1 MAASK
6 SSKGSGKSGKS
17 GINIKPS
24 HEGRLHRALGVPEG
38 QPIPA
43 AKLAAAKKSSDPAI
57 RKEATFAINAKG
69 FDHSSGKSGAAKKPA
84 AKKTTSST
92 TKKKG

>member
-6 SSKGSGKSGKS
+6 GSKGGKSGS
-17 GINIKPS
+17 GIHIKKS
-24 HEGRLHRALGVPEG
+24 HEGRLHKALGVPEG

-69 FDHSSGKSGAAKKPA
+69 FNHTGGAKKPA
-84 AKKTTSST
+84 AKKSTSST
-92 TKKKG
+92 TRKKG

>member
-6 SSKGSGKSGKS
+6 SSKSGKGS

-69 FDHSSGKSGAAKKPA
+69 FNHTGA
-84 AKKTTSST
+84 AKKTTS

>member
-6 SSKGSGKSGKS
+6 GSKGGKS
-17 GINIKPS
+17 GIHIKAS
-24 HEGRLHRALGVPEG
+24 HEGRLHKALGVPAG

-57 RKEATFAINAKG
+57 RKMATFADNAKG
-69 FDHSSGKSGAAKKPA
+69 FSHTGGAAKKTA
-84 AKKTTSST
+84 AKKTTP
-92 TKKKG
+92 KKGK

>member
-38 QPIPA
+38 KAIPA
-43 AKLAAAKKSSDPAI
+43 AKLAAAKNSSDPEI

-69 FDHSSGKSGAAKKPA
+69 FNHTGGAKKSAAKKS
-84 AKKTTSST
+84 TSST
-92 TKKKG
+92 TRKKG

>member
-6 SSKGSGKSGKS
+6 GSKGKSGS
-17 GINIKPS
+17 GIHIKKS
-24 HEGRLHRALGVPEG
+24 HEGRLHKALGVPEG

-43 AKLAAAKKSSDPAI
+43 AKLAAAKNSKDPAI

-69 FDHSSGKSGAAKKPA
+69 FNHTGGKKTAAKK
-84 AKKTTSST
+84 ST
-92 TKKKG
+92 PKKKG

>member
-1 MAASK
+1 MASK
-6 SSKGSGKSGKS
+6 SSKGTGKS

-38 QPIPA
+38 KPIPA
-43 AKLAAAKKSSDPAI
+43 AKLAAAKNSSDPAI

-69 FDHSSGKSGAAKKPA
+69 FNHTGGKKPA
-84 AKKTTSST
+84 AKKSTSST
-92 TKKKG
+92 RKKG

>member
-1 MAASK
+1 MAT
-6 SSKGSGKSGKS
+6 SKGSKGKAGS
-17 GINIKPS
+17 GIHIKKS

-43 AKLAAAKKSSDPAI
+43 AKLQAAKNSPSAAV

-69 FDHSSGKSGAAKKPA
+69 FNHAGGKKTA
-84 AKKTTSST
+84 AKKTT
-92 TKKKG
+92 TKKRSS

>member
-6 SSKGSGKSGKS
+6 GGKS
-17 GINIKPS
+17 GINIKAS
-24 HEGRLHRALGVPEG
+24 HKGRLHKALGVPEG

-43 AKLAAAKKSSDPAI
+43 AKLQAAKNSKDPAI

-69 FDHSSGKSGAAKKPA
+69 FNHSGKSGAAKKAA
-84 AKKTTSST
+84 AKKATP
-92 TKKKG
+92 KKGK

>member
-6 SSKGSGKSGKS
+6 SSKGSGKSG
-17 GINIKPS
+17 INIKKS

-43 AKLAAAKKSSDPAI
+43 SKLAAAKKSSDPAI

-69 FDHSSGKSGAAKKPA
+69 FNHSGGAKKPA
-84 AKKTTSST
+84 AKKST
-92 TKKKG
+92 PKKKG

>member
-38 QPIPA
+38 NAIPA
-43 AKLAAAKKSSDPAI
+43 AKLAAAKNSSDPAI
-57 RKEATFAINAKG
+57 RREATFAINAKG
-69 FDHSSGKSGAAKKPA
+69 FNHTGAKKTA
-84 AKKTTSST
+84 AKKTTGKST
-92 TKKKG
+92 MRKKG